1 MKTIYTLLLTF
12 LSISLFGQ
20 IPTPGADQNVSTII
34 TNVTIHVGNGTVIE
48 KGAVGFEN
56 GKITEIVDLSQKSID
71 ALKYQK
77 AVDGKGQHL
86 YPGFILPNTTLGL
99 IEIDAVRASDDQ
111 REAGHMNPN
120 ARSIIAYNTDSKV
133 TPTVRTN
140 GVLIGQITPR
150 GGRISGTSSVV
161 HFDAWNW
168 EDAVI
173 REDDGIHLNWPNI
186 YRRSGWWAEP
196 GPVTKSKKYDEQVQE
211 LKDYFKKAQAY
222 QQSEQKA
229 INLPLKSMEGLFT
242 GNQTLYIHADGAKE
256 IAAGVL
262 FAKEFNIK
270 NIVIVG
276 AREAGLVTD
285 LLKEN
290 NVSVIVERVHG
301 LPDHP
306 ESDVDELYALP
317 ALLAKSGIPFCFNYA
332 GDMEAM
338 GARNLPFTAGTAV
351 AYGLPYEKAVE
362 ALTLSAA
369 KILGID
375 GEYGSIE
382 VGKSATFFL
391 SKGDALDMRTNAIGA
406 AYVDGRSL
414 TLMNHQIEL
423 YQKFS
428 NKYGIE
434 VK

>member
-1 MKTIYTLLLTF
+1 M
-12 LSISLFGQ
+12 
-20 IPTPGADQNVSTII
+20 
-34 TNVTIHVGNGTVIE
+34 
-48 KGAVGFEN
+48 
-56 GKITEIVDLSQKSID
+56 
-71 ALKYQK
+71 
-77 AVDGKGQHL
+77 
-86 YPGFILPNTTLGL
+86 
-99 IEIDAVRASDDQ
+99 
-111 REAGHMNPN
+111 
-120 ARSIIAYNTDSKV
+120 
-133 TPTVRTN
+133 
-140 GVLIGQITPR
+140 
-150 GGRISGTSSVV
+150 
-161 HFDAWNW
+161 
-168 EDAVI
+168 
-173 REDDGIHLNWPNI
+173 
-186 YRRSGWWAEP
+186 
-196 GPVTKSKKYDEQVQE
+196 
-211 LKDYFKKAQAY
+211 
-222 QQSEQKA
+222 
-229 INLPLKSMEGLFT
+229 
-242 GNQTLYIHADGAKE
+242 
-256 IAAGVL
+256 
-262 FAKEFNIK
+262 
-270 NIVIVG
+270 
-276 AREAGLVTD
+276 
-285 LLKEN
+285 
-290 NVSVIVERVHG
+290 
-301 LPDHP
+301 
-306 ESDVDELYALP
+306 DELHALP